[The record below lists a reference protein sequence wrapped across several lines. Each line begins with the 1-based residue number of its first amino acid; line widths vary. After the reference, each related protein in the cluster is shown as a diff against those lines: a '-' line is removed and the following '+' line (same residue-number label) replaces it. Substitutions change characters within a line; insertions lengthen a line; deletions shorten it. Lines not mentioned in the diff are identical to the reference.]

1 MKFEAIADL
10 KVWYAALKE
19 MDEAETEKPMDKLI
33 EKIRNQSDQTS
44 IILGMSSYLEGLVNA
59 IIDAKITNLKST
71 PLESWSKDISI
82 PISDKLR
89 ILRFLDLINEKEY
102 GETRTIFKVRNS
114 MAHINQLK
122 ENNENPL
129 RFISISK
136 TLIKKLKLDTEDK
149 RNQIRLLSFAMTAA
163 RIGWQLELIY
173 KLVTKSRK

>member
-1 MKFEAIADL
+1 MKPETIADL
-10 KVWYAALKE
+10 KVWDAALKE
-19 MDEAETEKPMDKLI
+19 MDEAETEKPMNKLM
-33 EKIRNQSDQTS
+33 EKIKNQSNQTS
-44 IILGMSSYLEGLVNA
+44 IILGMSSYVEGLINA
-59 IIDAKITNLKST
+59 IVDAKIANLKST

-102 GETRTIFKVRNS
+102 EEIRMIFKVRNS
-114 MAHINQLK
+114 MAHMNLLK

-129 RFISISK
+129 RFISISN

-163 RIGWQLELIY
+163 RRGWQLELIY
-173 KLVTKSRK
+173 KLVTKRHK